1 MRMALV
7 LTAVFVFHGTLA
19 ANAQEA
25 GSVTL
30 PPQQMR
36 WISVSIGKFPPN
48 AIRGGQEADGSP
60 IYICRAKH
68 AGGVHIGKTRADWKD
83 CAIPFG
89 GREVLIGSYEVAV
102 N

>member
-1 MRMALV
+1 MRLAV
-7 LTAVFVFHGTLA
+7 ILTAVLILSSTLA

-30 PPQQMR
+30 PAPQMR
-36 WISVSIGKFPPN
+36 WISVSVGNFPKN

-83 CAIPFG
+83 CAIPYG
-89 GREVLIGSYEVAV
+89 GREVLVGTYEVAV